1 MAIRMLDTE
10 PTFTDNVFMDGLT
23 DRQREILN
31 FVRGYAMER
40 GYWPSFREIQK
51 HFRFKSTNAVMGHL
65 RALENKG
72 AIERVPGQA
81 RTFRIVPEEPAD
93 ALEVTELPIYGAIAA
108 GYPDGVEQGDALG
121 RLQVDVVTAGAN
133 RGRSN
138 FALRVSGDSM
148 IDAGIF
154 DGDTVVIESRPARAG
169 EIVVAL
175 IDGLS
180 TLKRLVRG
188 GDGVPYLKSEN
199 KNYPEIRP
207 MTELVVQGVASSV
220 VRRL

>member
-1 MAIRMLDTE
+1 MLDTE
-10 PTFTDNVFMDGLT
+10 PTFTDSLFMDGLT

-51 HFRFKSTNAVMGHL
+51 HFGFKSTNAVMGHL
-65 RALENKG
+65 RALESKG
-72 AIERVPGQA
+72 AIERMAGQA
-81 RTFRIVPEEPAD
+81 RTFRIVPEVPDEAI
-93 ALEVTELPIYGAIAA
+93 EVTDLPIYGAIAA

-133 RGRSN
+133 RGRRN
-138 FALRVSGDSM
+138 FALRVAGDSM

-188 GDGVPYLKSEN
+188 ENGLPYLKSEN
-199 KNYPEIRP
+199 KAYPELRP
-207 MTELVVQGVASSV
+207 MSELVVQGVASSV

>member
-1 MAIRMLDTE
+1 
-10 PTFTDNVFMDGLT
+10 MDGLT
-23 DRQREILN
+23 DRQREILE
-31 FVRGYAMER
+31 FVRGYAMAR

-51 HFRFKSTNAVMGHL
+51 HFGFKSTNAVMGHL
-65 RALENKG
+65 RALESKG
-72 AIERVPGQA
+72 AIVRVPGQA
-81 RTFRIVPEEPAD
+81 RTFRIVPEEPTD

-121 RLQVDVVTAGAN
+121 RLQVDVVTAGGN
-133 RGRSN
+133 RSRRN

-154 DGDTVVIESRPARAG
+154 DGDTVVVEPRPARAG

-175 IDGLS
+175 VDGLS

-188 GDGVPYLKSEN
+188 GDGLPYLKSEN
-199 KNYPEIRP
+199 KDYPEIRP
-207 MTELVVQGVASSV
+207 LSELVVQGVASSV

>member
-1 MAIRMLDTE
+1 
-10 PTFTDNVFMDGLT
+10 MDDLT
-23 DRQREILN
+23 DRQREILD
-31 FVRGYAMER
+31 FVRHYAMER

-51 HFRFKSTNAVMGHL
+51 HFGFRSTNAVMGHL
-65 RALENKG
+65 RALESKG

-81 RTFRIVPEEPAD
+81 RTFRIVPEEPDD
-93 ALEVTELPIYGAIAA
+93 ALEVVDLPIYGAIAA

-133 RGRSN
+133 RGRRN
-138 FALRVSGDSM
+138 FALRVNGESM

-154 DGDTVVIESRPARAG
+154 DGDTVVVEARPARHG

-175 IDGLS
+175 IDGQS
-180 TLKRLVRG
+180 TLKRLIRG
-188 GDGVPYLKSEN
+188 KNGLSFLKSEN
-199 KNYPEIRP
+199 KAYPELWP
-207 MTELVVQGVASSV
+207 TSELVIQGVASSV

>member
-1 MAIRMLDTE
+1 
-10 PTFTDNVFMDGLT
+10 MDGLT

-31 FVRGYAMER
+31 YVRGYAMER

-51 HFRFKSTNAVMGHL
+51 HFGFKSTNAVMGHL
-65 RALENKG
+65 RALESKG
-72 AIERVPGQA
+72 AIQRVPGQA
-81 RTFRIVPEEPAD
+81 RTFRIVPEEPVD
-93 ALEVTELPIYGAIAA
+93 AVEVTELDVYGAIAA

-121 RLQVDVVTAGAN
+121 RLQVDVVTAGSN
-133 RGRSN
+133 RGRRN

-154 DGDTVVIESRPARAG
+154 DGDTVVIESRQARAG

-188 GDGVPYLKSEN
+188 GDGLPYLKSEN
-199 KNYPEIRP
+199 KDYPELRP
-207 MTELVVQGVASSV
+207 MRELIVQGVASLV

>member
-1 MAIRMLDTE
+1 
-10 PTFTDNVFMDGLT
+10 MDELT
-23 DRQREILN
+23 DRQREILD
-31 FVRGYAMER
+31 FVRGYATER

-51 HFRFKSTNAVMGHL
+51 HFGFRSTNAVMGHL
-65 RALENKG
+65 RALESKG

-81 RTFRIVPEEPAD
+81 RTFRIVPEEPD
-93 ALEVTELPIYGAIAA
+93 GALEVTDLPIYGAIAA

-133 RGRSN
+133 RGRRN
-138 FALRVSGDSM
+138 FALRVNGESM

-154 DGDTVVIESRPARAG
+154 DGDTVVVEARPARSG

-175 IDGLS
+175 IDGQS
-180 TLKRLVRG
+180 TLKRLIRG
-188 GDGVPYLKSEN
+188 ENGRPYLKSEN
-199 KNYPEIRP
+199 RNFPELWP
-207 MTELVVQGVASSV
+207 MNELVIQGVASSV